1 MERRFIAEAHA
12 DFAEKLEAAELDT
25 EQKQK
30 KLLDAYAEELQSKYP
45 EWANCKFVWLRGQDL
60 IITCARRK

>member
-1 MERRFIAEAHA
+1 MLSYMERRFIAEAHA

-30 KLLDAYAEELQSKYP
+30 SNYPSGQIASLLG
-45 EWANCKFVWLRGQDL
+45 CGGR
-60 IITCARRK
+60 I